1 MPGRAPPIGS
11 AVAIR
16 PAVPADAAAIAAVHV
31 GTWQVAYRGLLPDE
45 HLDALDV
52 ARWRAGWQRL
62 LTGERPRSA
71 TLVAVADE
79 RVVGFVDVVP
89 SRDDD
94 AAPDTGEVTSI
105 YVLPTG
111 WGTGA
116 GRALMAAAV
125 ESLRSE
131 GFRAVTLW
139 VLRDNE
145 RARRFYERA
154 GWSLDSAAKDDV
166 VAGAPVTEVRYRRE
180 L

>member
-1 MPGRAPPIGS
+1 M
-11 AVAIR
+11 
-16 PAVPADAAAIAAVHV
+16 HV
-31 GTWQVAYRGLLPDE
+31 GTWDGAYRGLLPDDY
-45 HLDALDV
+45 LDAMDV
-52 ARWRAGWQRL
+52 ARWTGGWQRIL
-62 LTGERPRSA
+62 SGERPPGAA
-71 TLVAVADE
+71 TLVAADDGGI
-79 RVVGFVDVVP
+79 VGFVDVVP
-89 SRDDD
+89 SRDDG
-94 AAPDTGEVTSI
+94 AAADTGEVTSI

>member
-1 MPGRAPPIGS
+1 
-11 AVAIR
+11 
-16 PAVPADAAAIAAVHV
+16 VHV
-31 GTWQVAYRGLLPDE
+31 GTWQGAYRGLLPDE

-52 ARWRAGWQRL
+52 ARWTAGWQRL
-62 LTGERPRSA
+62 LTGERPRA
-71 TLVAVADE
+71 AALVAVADE

-94 AAPDTGEVTSI
+94 AAADTAEVTSI
-105 YVLPTG
+105 YVLPAA

-125 ESLRSE
+125 DSSRSE
-131 GFRAVTLW
+131 GFRAATLW
-139 VLRDNE
+139 VLRGNE

-154 GWSLDSAAKDDV
+154 GWSVDGTEKDDV
-166 VAGAPVTEVRYRRE
+166 VAGVTVTEVRYRRD